1 MKTHYSA
8 DPSVKD
14 QAGDIWR
21 GLVPEFR
28 WWSTQSSAIVITP
41 ACDLANNKCDWVS
54 FVPVVPLREWFVGRS
69 FFRDVVLQLKEA
81 ASLLQLMIPV
91 FLESASITG
100 SHSQALNELE
110 GKVLGIRPVKGQQAH
125 IDRCRAA
132 FLVLRAQIGSGSCT
146 VNDVR
151 ACFARG
157 GFEKMVRAV
166 TGNSYRGDIHFL
178 PSDGRVH
185 PYSAMEEDS
194 VALFRYVFSRPIEL
208 LEAANDTASQDWA
221 SAQDGICDF
230 FPSVTMIPGLRPIK
244 VGALTKVVHSDLV
257 ARFVSN
263 QVRLGAP
270 DLPDMQHESIR
281 RSLLE
286 QR

>member
-1 MKTHYSA
+1 MKTHYST

-14 QAGDIWR
+14 QAGDIWK
-21 GLVPEFR
+21 GMVPEFR

-54 FVPVVPLREWFVGRS
+54 FVPVVSLREWFVGRS

-81 ASLLQLMIPV
+81 AALLQLMIPV
-91 FLESASITG
+91 FLDSGSITG
-100 SHSQALNELE
+100 SHFQALDELE
-110 GKVLGIRPVKGQQAH
+110 KKVLAIRPVKGQQVH
-125 IDRCRAA
+125 IDRCKAA
-132 FLVLRAQIGSGSCT
+132 LVVLRAQVGLGSCT

-151 ACFARG
+151 ACFAKG
-157 GFEKMVRAV
+157 GFEKLVRSI

-178 PSDGRVH
+178 PTDGRVH

-208 LEAANDTASQDWA
+208 LGAANDTSSQDWE
-221 SAQDGICDF
+221 SARNGICEF
-230 FPSVTMIPGLRPIK
+230 FPAVTMIHGSRPIK
-244 VGALTKVVHSDLV
+244 VGTLTKVVHSDLV

-270 DLPDMQHESIR
+270 DLPDLQHELIR
-281 RSLLE
+281 RKLLE